1 MTRNPSLL
9 KNPEIDSW
17 ISFSGD
23 GLISVR
29 IGKVDIGQKISTAIA
44 RIVSEELDL
53 DLKRIVMVKPDTILS
68 PNEGM
73 TSGSNSM
80 EESGNAIRL
89 AAATIREILVEL
101 AARKL
106 NVSISSLEVIDGT
119 ISSPETNR
127 STTYWD
133 LQNGRLFNKPIN
145 LKAKVKP
152 GNLYKKSEYLFEE
165 SELMNIVTGSYK
177 LSQDMN

>member
-29 IGKVDIGQKISTAIA
+29 IGKFDIGQKISTAIA

-73 TSGSNSM
+73 TSGSNSI

-106 NVSISSLEVIDGT
+106 NV
-119 ISSPETNR
+119 
-127 STTYWD
+127 
-133 LQNGRLFNKPIN
+133 
-145 LKAKVKP
+145 
-152 GNLYKKSEYLFEE
+152 
-165 SELMNIVTGSYK
+165 
-177 LSQDMN
+177 